1 VCHLIINCLTLA
13 FKDGKDAAWTLPLP
27 IKGSLLMSNMTFYRP
42 ISVFVVILCL
52 FIANRAMAQPTPAG
66 SVTSLTGDV
75 HVERGGTTVPATP
88 GMALDVGDRV
98 VTAANSRV
106 TITLTDN
113 SKLELDESTSLVI
126 DRQAVTA
133 NSRNT
138 KLSLFSGLVRSFVSY
153 TSSPTPNFE
162 VHTPNAVASA
172 RGTQYD
178 TSTVTQPPGT
188 MSEEDR
194 KKYKDCRRFTQVS
207 VYEGTVEVLNTT
219 NPGAGSVQV
228 PAGHKTMVVCGY
240 APFEPSEIAA
250 AATAG
255 AAATGG
261 GVTGLALGSAVVV
274 GGAAGGLVAGG
285 AFGGGG
291 HQHKTTKSPN
301 Q

>member
-1 VCHLIINCLTLA
+1 MNKNIIFRLIVAL
-13 FKDGKDAAWTLPLP
+13 
-27 IKGSLLMSNMTFYRP
+27 
-42 ISVFVVILCL
+42 VVTITL
-52 FIANRAMAQPTPAG
+52 FIANRLMAQVTPAG

-75 HVERGGTTVPATP
+75 HIERGGTTVPATP
-88 GMALDVGDRV
+88 GMAVDVGDRV

-126 DRQAVTA
+126 DNQAVTA

-178 TSTVTQPPGT
+178 TSTETRPPGT
-188 MSEEDR
+188 MSDADR

-207 VYEGTVEVLNTT
+207 VYEGTVEVTNTT
-219 NPGAGSVQV
+219 NPGGGSVQV
-228 PAGHKTMVVCGY
+228 PPGHKTMVVCGY

-250 AATAG
+250 AAAAAG
-255 AAATGG
+255 AGAGATGV
-261 GVTGLALGSAVVV
+261 GVTGLLLGGAFVV
-274 GGAAGGLVAGG
+274 GGGTAGGLAAGG

-291 HQHKTTKSPN
+291 GNPPPKTTKSPN

>member
-1 VCHLIINCLTLA
+1 MNKNIISRLIVAI
-13 FKDGKDAAWTLPLP
+13 
-27 IKGSLLMSNMTFYRP
+27 
-42 ISVFVVILCL
+42 VVTITL
-52 FIANRAMAQPTPAG
+52 FIANRTMAQATPAG

-75 HVERGGTTVPATP
+75 HIERGGTTVPATP
-88 GMALDVGDRV
+88 GMAVDVGDRV

-126 DRQAVTA
+126 DNQAVTA

-178 TSTVTQPPGT
+178 TSTETQPPGT
-188 MSEEDR
+188 MSDEDR

-207 VYEGTVEVLNTT
+207 VYEGTVEVTNTT
-219 NPGAGSVQV
+219 NPGGGSVQV
-228 PAGHKTMVVCGY
+228 PPGHKTMVVCGY

-250 AATAG
+250 AAAG
-255 AAATGG
+255 AAGAGATGV
-261 GVTGLALGSAVVV
+261 GVTGLLLGSAIVV
-274 GGAAGGLVAGG
+274 GGGTAGGLAAGGV
-285 AFGGGG
+285 FGGGG
-291 HQHKTTKSPN
+291 SGHQPRTAESPN

>member
-1 VCHLIINCLTLA
+1 MLL
-13 FKDGKDAAWTLPLP
+13 KER
-27 IKGSLLMSNMTFYRP
+27 LLMNKNI
-42 ISVFVVILCL
+42 ISRLIVAIVVTITL
-52 FIANRAMAQPTPAG
+52 FIANRTMAQVTPAG

-75 HVERGGTTVPATP
+75 HIERGGTTVPATP
-88 GMALDVGDRV
+88 GMAVDVGDRV

-126 DRQAVTA
+126 DNQAVTA

-178 TSTVTQPPGT
+178 TSTETQPPGT
-188 MSEEDR
+188 MSDEDR

-207 VYEGTVEVLNTT
+207 VYEGTVEVTNTT
-219 NPGAGSVQV
+219 NPGGGSVQV
-228 PAGHKTMVVCGY
+228 PPGHKTMVVCGY

-250 AATAG
+250 AAAG
-255 AAATGG
+255 AAGAGATGV
-261 GVTGLALGSAVVV
+261 GVTGLLLGSAIVV
-274 GGAAGGLVAGG
+274 GGGTAGGLAAGGV
-285 AFGGGG
+285 FGGGG
-291 HQHKTTKSPN
+291 SGHQPRTAESPN